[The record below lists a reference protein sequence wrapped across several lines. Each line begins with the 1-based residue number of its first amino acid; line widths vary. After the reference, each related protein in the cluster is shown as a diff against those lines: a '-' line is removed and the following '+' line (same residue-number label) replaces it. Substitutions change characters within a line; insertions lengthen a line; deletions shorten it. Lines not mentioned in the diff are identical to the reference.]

1 MNAVT
6 DAIREAGLDTSIRV
20 NGQRLWDSLMTMAKI
35 GATPKGGV
43 CRLALTDLDKEG
55 RDLIV
60 SWAKEA
66 GCTVSVDQMGNVF
79 MRRAGRNLDALP
91 VMTGSHAD
99 SQPTGGRFDGI
110 YGVLGGLEVIRTLN
124 DRGIETEHPIE
135 VVIWTNEE
143 GSRFAPAMV
152 ASGVFAGVFSLD
164 YGLSRKDVDGKTI
177 GEELKRIGYA
187 GDLPCGARKLHAA
200 FELHIEQGPILEA
213 EDKTIGVVTDA
224 QGQRWYEITLT
235 GQEAH
240 AGPTPMPRRKD
251 ALLGASRVVDLVN
264 RIGLDHAPLACAT
277 VGMIQVHPNSRNVIP
292 GRVFFTVDFRHPD
305 DAVLARMDAALR
317 EGVERIAGA
326 IGLSTELEQ
335 IFYYE
340 PVKFDAAC
348 VASVRAAAQRFGYSH
363 RDMVSGAGHDACYL
377 SQVAPT
383 SMVFVPC
390 VDGISHNEIEDASL
404 EWIEAGANVLLHAML
419 ERASEPAS

>member
-6 DAIREAGLDTSIRV
+6 DSPGAAGLDTSIKV
-20 NGQRLWDSLMTMAKI
+20 NGERLWNSLMTMAKI

-43 CRLALTDLDKEG
+43 CRLALTDLDREG

-110 YGVLGGLEVIRTLN
+110 YGVLGGLEVIRSLN

-152 ASGVFAGVFSLD
+152 ASGVFAGAFTLD
-164 YGLSRKDVDGKTI
+164 YGLSRKDTDGKTI

-187 GDLPCGARKLHAA
+187 GDQPCGGRKLHAA

-213 EDKTIGVVTDA
+213 ENKTIGVVTDA

-251 ALLGASRVVDLVN
+251 ALLGAARVVDLVN
-264 RIGLDHAPLACAT
+264 RVGLDHAPLACAT
-277 VGMIQVHPNSRNVIP
+277 VGMLQVHPNSRNVIP

-317 EGVERIAGA
+317 EGVERIAGE
-326 IGLSTELEQ
+326 IGLQTELEQ

-377 SQVAPT
+377 ARVAPT

-390 VDGISHNEIEDASL
+390 VDGISHNEIEDATQ
-404 EWIEAGANVLLHAML
+404 EWIESGANVLLHAML